1 MKVGSDCGTS
11 QKNSTFKSGVLE
23 LVCWKNMSSLCVLC
37 LSVTEVMFER
47 CLFTNPALLTCVTV
61 HQSLRGEQAEKKV
74 Y

>member
-1 MKVGSDCGTS
+1 
-11 QKNSTFKSGVLE
+11 
-23 LVCWKNMSSLCVLC
+23 MSSLCVLC